1 MDDRLNLWPVTIDP
15 KMKAGRRI
23 WDTLAINHVQIVVNA
38 NEALGGSLIEANA
51 DGKSQECPVPSAR
64 VVI

>member
-38 NEALGGSLIEANA
+38 NEVGGASLIEANA